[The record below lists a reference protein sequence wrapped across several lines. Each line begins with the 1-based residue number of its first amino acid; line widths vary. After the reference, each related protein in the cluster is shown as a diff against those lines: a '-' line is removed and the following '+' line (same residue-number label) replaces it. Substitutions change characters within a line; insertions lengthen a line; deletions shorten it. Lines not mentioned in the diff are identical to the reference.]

1 MNVWTCKARESSIVS
16 KIKCLNIHFL
26 KPITEYTI
34 LSILSM
40 FETIALDTHKISGL
54 AISNPIYDTS
64 FGTPKMRKEIQK
76 IL

>member
-1 MNVWTCKARESSIVS
+1 MNVWTCKAGESSIVS
-16 KIKCLNIHFL
+16 KIRCLNIHFL
-26 KPITEYTI
+26 KPIIEYTVI
-34 LSILSM
+34 SILSM
-40 FETIALDTHKISGL
+40 FETIAMDTHKISGL